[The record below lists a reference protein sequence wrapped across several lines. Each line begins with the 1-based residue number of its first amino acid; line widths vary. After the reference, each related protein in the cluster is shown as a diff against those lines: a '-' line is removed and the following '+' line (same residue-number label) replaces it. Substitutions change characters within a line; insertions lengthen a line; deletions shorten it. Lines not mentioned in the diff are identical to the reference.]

1 MSIHPAECREVVI
14 HATKT
19 MSCNT
24 LVGIL
29 WHKCTD
35 LWTNRIQKP
44 HWFVQAWISWPESF
58 WKLTVNKASE
68 HKGSVM
74 SHLAE
79 YSCTSLHL
87 VEREKNANTL
97 KSYLIFTPFCT
108 KRLHCSSQKI
118 GHKRVMLFTNNDNP
132 HADNPSLQVRI
143 PLILFTW
150 I

>member
-1 MSIHPAECREVVI
+1 
-14 HATKT
+14 
-19 MSCNT
+19 
-24 LVGIL
+24 
-29 WHKCTD
+29 
-35 LWTNRIQKP
+35 
-44 HWFVQAWISWPESF
+44 
-58 WKLTVNKASE
+58 
-68 HKGSVM
+68 M

-143 PLILFTW
+143 QFTMYLLEFRKGKINMVLIKFPMP
-150 I
+150 